1 MLVDAGTGAAAAGP
15 TAPVRASSSASAA
28 ATTRD
33 SCSVRRGPNALSL
46 LRARISDD
54 KAIIRP
60 GGVTS
65 SWGERA
71 THPVRKRV
79 VPYAGTQ
86 MPHTAAV
93 PPGKQEMHNARSTIY
108 PAQT

>member
-1 MLVDAGTGAAAAGP
+1 M
-15 TAPVRASSSASAA
+15 
-28 ATTRD
+28 TRD

-46 LRARISDD
+46 LRARISGD

-60 GGVTS
+60 GGVTG

-79 VPYAGTQ
+79 VPYAGAQ
-86 MPHTAAV
+86 IPHAAAV
-93 PPGKQEMHNARSTIY
+93 PPGKQEMRIATSTIF
-108 PAQT
+108 PTPT